1 MNGPIRWFASNPVA
15 ANLMMVVMLVAGLFS
30 IPIIQQ
36 QMFPELETHMIVVSV
51 PYLGASPSEVEE
63 GVCVRIEEELNGL
76 SGIEKITSS
85 SAEGACAVTVELL
98 SDQPIDRSLS
108 EIKNSVDSITTFP
121 EETERPIV
129 GHLEIQHNV
138 LQVVL
143 SGQAEERTLRYWG
156 ERLRDG
162 MLALPGFTHVD
173 LTNVRDFEISIEVS
187 ESSLRR
193 YGLTFEEVA
202 NAVRRSSLDL
212 PGGVPDVSVLFPK
225 RAGAAASLNALWES
239 HALPHQGEAIVCAAD
254 GFASEPVPLAALR
267 EGVLIHTLEG
277 EPLPLGK
284 GGPFRLMIP
293 PDTPGVPS
301 SCANVKSVVR
311 IVMRETA
318 DG

>member
-36 QMFPELETHMIVVSV
+36 QMFPELETHMVVVSV

-129 GHLEIQHNV
+129 GHL
-138 LQVVL
+138 
-143 SGQAEERTLRYWG
+143 A
-156 ERLRDG
+156 
-162 MLALPGFTHVD
+162 
-173 LTNVRDFEISIEVS
+173 
-187 ESSLRR
+187 SLK
-193 YGLTFEEVA
+193 EEVA
-202 NAVRRSSLDL
+202 PN
-212 PGGVPDVSVLFPK
+212 
-225 RAGAAASLNALWES
+225 
-239 HALPHQGEAIVCAAD
+239 
-254 GFASEPVPLAALR
+254 
-267 EGVLIHTLEG
+267 T
-277 EPLPLGK
+277 
-284 GGPFRLMIP
+284 
-293 PDTPGVPS
+293 
-301 SCANVKSVVR
+301 ANR
-311 IVMRETA
+311 
-318 DG
+318 